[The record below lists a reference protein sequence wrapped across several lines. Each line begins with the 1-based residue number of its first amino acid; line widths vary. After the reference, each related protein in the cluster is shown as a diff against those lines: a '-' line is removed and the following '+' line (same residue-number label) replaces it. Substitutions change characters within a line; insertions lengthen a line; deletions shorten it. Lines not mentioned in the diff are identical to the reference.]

1 MKGTLIDNK
10 YNDEEDRKLRSSALD
25 GDKKSLEKLI
35 DKHYSFIYNV
45 ALKMVLE
52 PADAEDVAQE
62 IIIKLITSL
71 ANFKGD
77 ATLRTWLYRI
87 VVNHILNMKKRH
99 CEVLI
104 GTFDEYGKALDKMP
118 SREYSTAS
126 ITPETQVI
134 LDETKYSCMAGML
147 LCLDREQR
155 LIYVLGEIFEIDHQ
169 LGAEIFSISNSNY
182 RKKLSRTRHQL
193 VQFMN
198 NKCGLV
204 NKKNPCRCSK
214 KAKAFIDEGIVNS
227 DNLLYNTNYT
237 KKIYEL
243 LPQFES
249 RLDDELEQQCAFLFK
264 ESPFQNRQ
272 QLKSKLLSVID
283 SDSFKNSLRIN
294 WE

>member
-1 MKGTLIDNK
+1 MKGTLIDNE
-10 YNDEEDRKLRSSALD
+10 YNDEEDHKLRSSALA

-35 DKHYSFIYNV
+35 VKHYSFIYNV

-52 PADAEDVAQE
+52 PADAEDVTQE
-62 IIIKLITSL
+62 IIIKLITNLSK
-71 ANFKGD
+71 FKGD
-77 ATLRTWLYRI
+77 AAMRTWLYRI

-104 GTFDEYGKALDKMP
+104 GTFNEYGQRLDKMP
-118 SREYSTAS
+118 NGEYPTAS
-126 ITPETQVI
+126 VTPDTQVI
-134 LDETKYSCMAGML
+134 LNEIKYSCTAGML

-155 LIYVLGEIFEIDHQ
+155 LIYVLGEIFEIDHE
-169 LGAEIFSISNSNY
+169 LGAEIFSISKSNY

-193 VQFMN
+193 AQFMN

-214 KAKAFIDEGIVNS
+214 KANAFIDEGIVDP
-227 DNLLYNTNYT
+227 DNLLYNTDYT
-237 KKIYEL
+237 KKIYQL
-243 LPQFES
+243 LPQFEA

-283 SDSFKNSLRIN
+283 SDTFKKSLRIN
-294 WE
+294 RE